1 MRNRTQRI
9 LSLVLALV
17 MILGFGAPVLAQ
29 PIGELPGPNEDV
41 TVNATVTVNGLKG
54 IFDGDIDIYWR
65 GQTENGDWQVAEWA
79 DEDDYLYVEKGFG
92 TQTFPVP
99 ETIDGHAIEDLNN
112 VQLWV
117 GVWDH
122 EGMDVDFFDIGTINP
137 ELWDDYLDELYWT
150 VIPFEDLTSPVDV
163 EFDVVYEYD
172 AINDD
177 DFEIRVV
184 DTEGKGV
191 EGAEVYLYD
200 VVRDG
205 LNYQLD
211 ENEDYILDRDSDPRW
226 LGVTDARGILV
237 LPAEEKEDLA
247 AWAYYPE
254 GAANIVFALE
264 AEHEDY
270 DTTSTTFVNFATE
283 NNKALLVLSNAP
295 TTFKVTVASRDND
308 VPFKALPGATVQ
320 IYENVGKIFDEPAK
334 GNLIAEGT
342 TNAKGEVEF
351 EGVELV
357 NYLQLNF
364 PNEPWDFD
372 DEDMA
377 LALAKVARN
386 NWLVVTAPGH
396 SSYDEL
402 LTGWQIEDREA
413 KVELVPTG
421 GNIFDYVDR
430 IEGDDRYETAVAVA
444 RKSFDELNDEYPENV
459 ILATGE
465 DFADALS
472 ANGLTKVYGA
482 PILLTRKAGLPDAT
496 AEYLRE
502 IVDEYGKVN
511 VIIVGGENAVS
522 PEVQA
527 DLQYNY
533 SATVSR
539 MAGEDR
545 YETAAQIAN
554 FLTTQE
560 QWQGWDGSALVANG
574 EGFADAII
582 ASLPAAKY
590 GSPILLTRQEALR
603 KVTQE
608 TIQDPT
614 QGYKYITVVG
624 GSNVVSELAMSQ
636 IRAPK
641 VDRLWGE
648 NRYLTSLEALKM
660 YPDATKLYVVSALE
674 YTDALVA
681 AKLAADNNAAILL
694 VNPNEVRAEVVE
706 YLRTSK
712 ITDITIIGGTNA
724 ISDEVKMELA
734 EILLLKK

>member
-29 PIGELPGPNEDV
+29 PMGELPGPNEDI

-79 DEDDYLYVEKGFG
+79 DDADYLYVEKGFG

-99 ETIDGHAIEDLNN
+99 ETIKDYATEKDYAIEDLNN

-117 GVWDH
+117 GVVDH
-122 EGMDVDFFDIGTINP
+122 VGMDVDFFDIGTISP
-137 ELWDDYLDELYWT
+137 ELWDDYADELYWT

-177 DFEIRVV
+177 EFEIRVV

-191 EGAEVYLYD
+191 EDADVYLYD
-200 VVRDG
+200 VLRDG

-237 LPAEEKEDLA
+237 LTADEKEELA
-247 AWAYYPE
+247 AEAYYPVS
-254 GAANIVFALE
+254 ADNIVFALE
-264 AEHEDY
+264 AEHAKY
-270 DTTSTTFVNFATE
+270 DTSSITFVNFATE

-308 VPFKALPGATVQ
+308 VPFKALPGADVT
-320 IYENVGKIFDEPAK
+320 IYKNVGKLFDEPAK
-334 GNLIAEGT
+334 GEVLATGKTDLNGEFVFTDIALRNVVQYNMPGEGT
-342 TNAKGEVEF
+342 LDIE
-351 EGVELV
+351 
-357 NYLQLNF
+357 
-364 PNEPWDFD
+364 DF
-372 DEDMA
+372 
-377 LALAKVARN
+377 LRN

-402 LTGWQIEDREA
+402 LTDDQIAAGEA

-472 ANGLTKVYGA
+472 ANGLTKVFNA
-482 PILLTRKAGLPDAT
+482 PILLTRKDGLPDAT

-502 IVDEYGKVN
+502 IVDEYKKVN

-554 FLTTQE
+554 FLTTQSMKDYN
-560 QWQGWDGSALVANG
+560 WNGSALVANG

-608 TIQDPT
+608 TIQDPR
-614 QGYKYITVVG
+614 QGYEYITVVG
-624 GSNVVSELAMSQ
+624 GPNVVSELAMSQ

-724 ISDEVKMELA
+724 ISDDVKMELA
-734 EILLLKK
+734 QILLLKK

>member
-29 PIGELPGPNEDV
+29 PMGELPGPNEDI

-99 ETIDGHAIEDLNN
+99 ETIKDYVTDKDYAIEDLNN

-117 GVWDH
+117 GLVDH
-122 EGMDVDFFDIGTINP
+122 EGMDVDFFDIGTISP
-137 ELWDDYLDELYWT
+137 ELWDDYADELYWT

-177 DFEIRVV
+177 EFEIRVV

-191 EGAEVYLYD
+191 EDADVYLYD
-200 VVRDG
+200 VLRDG

-237 LPAEEKEDLA
+237 LTADEKEDLA

-264 AEHEDY
+264 AEHANY
-270 DTTSTTFVNFATE
+270 DTSSITFVNFATE

-295 TTFKVTVASRDND
+295 TTFKVTVASRDNE
-308 VPFKALPGATVQ
+308 VPFKALPGADVT
-320 IYENVGKIFDEPAK
+320 IYKNVGKLYDEPAK
-334 GNLIAEGT
+334 GEVLATGKTDLNGEIVFTDIALRNVVQYNMPGEGT
-342 TNAKGEVEF
+342 LDIE
-351 EGVELV
+351 
-357 NYLQLNF
+357 
-364 PNEPWDFD
+364 DF
-372 DEDMA
+372 
-377 LALAKVARN
+377 LRN

-402 LTGWQIEDREA
+402 LTDDQIAAGEA

-444 RKSFDELNDEYPENV
+444 RKSFDELNDEYPEHV

-472 ANGLTKVYGA
+472 ANGLTKVFGA

-502 IVDEYGKVN
+502 IVDEYGVVN

-554 FLTTQE
+554 FLTTQGKIYYN
-560 QWQGWDGSALVANG
+560 WNGSALVANG

-608 TIQDPT
+608 TIQDPR
-614 QGYKYITVVG
+614 QGYEYITVVG
-624 GSNVVSELAMSQ
+624 GPNVVSELAMSQ

-724 ISDEVKMELA
+724 ISDDVKMELA
-734 EILLLKK
+734 QILLLKK

>member
-29 PIGELPGPNEDV
+29 PMGELPGPNEDI

-99 ETIDGHAIEDLNN
+99 ETIKDYVTDKDYAIEDLNN

-117 GVWDH
+117 GVVDH
-122 EGMDVDFFDIGTINP
+122 VGMDVDFFDIGTISP
-137 ELWDDYLDELYWT
+137 ELWDDYADELYWT

-177 DFEIRVV
+177 EFEIRVV

-191 EGAEVYLYD
+191 EDADVYLYD
-200 VVRDG
+200 VLRDG

-237 LPAEEKEDLA
+237 LTADEKEDLA

-264 AEHEDY
+264 AEHANY
-270 DTTSTTFVNFATE
+270 DTSSITFVNFATE

-295 TTFKVTVASRDND
+295 TTFKVTVASRDNE
-308 VPFKALPGATVQ
+308 VPFKALPGADVT
-320 IYENVGKIFDEPAK
+320 IYKNVGKLYDEPAK
-334 GNLIAEGT
+334 GEVLATGKTDLNGEIVFTDIALRNVVQYNMPGEGT
-342 TNAKGEVEF
+342 LDIE
-351 EGVELV
+351 
-357 NYLQLNF
+357 
-364 PNEPWDFD
+364 DF
-372 DEDMA
+372 
-377 LALAKVARN
+377 LRN

-402 LTGWQIEDREA
+402 LTDDQIAAGEA

-472 ANGLTKVYGA
+472 ANGLTKVFNA
-482 PILLTRKAGLPDAT
+482 PILLTRKDGLPDAT

-502 IVDEYGKVN
+502 IVDEYKKVN

-554 FLTTQE
+554 FLTTQGKIYYN
-560 QWQGWDGSALVANG
+560 WNGSALVANG

-608 TIQDPT
+608 TIQDPR
-614 QGYKYITVVG
+614 QGYEYITVVG
-624 GSNVVSELAMSQ
+624 GPNVVSELAMSQ

-724 ISDEVKMELA
+724 ISDDVKMELA
-734 EILLLKK
+734 QILLLKK

>member
-29 PIGELPGPNEDV
+29 PMGELPGPNEDI

-65 GQTENGDWQVAEWA
+65 GQTKNGDWQVAEWA
-79 DEDDYLYVEKGFG
+79 DDADYLYVEKGFG

-99 ETIDGHAIEDLNN
+99 ETIKDYATEKDYAIEDLNN

-117 GVWDH
+117 GVVDH
-122 EGMDVDFFDIGTINP
+122 VGMDVDFFDIGTISP
-137 ELWDDYLDELYWT
+137 ELWDDYADELYWT

-177 DFEIRVV
+177 EFEIRVV

-191 EGAEVYLYD
+191 EDADVYLYD
-200 VVRDG
+200 VLRDG

-237 LPAEEKEDLA
+237 LTADEKEDLA

-264 AEHEDY
+264 AEHANY
-270 DTTSTTFVNFATE
+270 DTSSITFVNFATE

-308 VPFKALPGATVQ
+308 VPFKALPGADVT
-320 IYENVGKIFDEPAK
+320 IYKNVGKLFDEPAK
-334 GNLIAEGT
+334 GEVLATGKTDLNGEFVFTDIALRNVVQYNMPGEGT
-342 TNAKGEVEF
+342 LDIE
-351 EGVELV
+351 
-357 NYLQLNF
+357 
-364 PNEPWDFD
+364 DF
-372 DEDMA
+372 
-377 LALAKVARN
+377 LRN

-402 LTGWQIEDREA
+402 LTDDQIAAGEA

-472 ANGLTKVYGA
+472 ANGLTKVFNA
-482 PILLTRKAGLPDAT
+482 PILLTRKDGLPDAT

-502 IVDEYGKVN
+502 IVDEYKKVN

-554 FLTTQE
+554 FLTTQGKIYYN
-560 QWQGWDGSALVANG
+560 WNGSALVANG

-608 TIQDPT
+608 TIQDPR
-614 QGYKYITVVG
+614 QGYEYITVVG
-624 GSNVVSELAMSQ
+624 GPNVVSELAMSQ

-724 ISDEVKMELA
+724 ISDDVKMELA
-734 EILLLKK
+734 QILLLKK